1 MKLCKS
7 LAAVLILCLAA
18 LLTPRSVTAQKSY
31 RVTAVQGLEN
41 AGRKTLNERGALAGL
56 IFNANGDYNAYT
68 WYKDVLTPLPVLPG
82 DAFSGAYSQNDRAQ
96 IVGESYG
103 YTNMT
108 DRPVL
113 WEHGTVAFLGLLPG
127 YLYGAADG
135 INDAG
140 QIVGGCSTDFFF
152 SIQEAT
158 LWDHGA
164 ILDLKPLAGDD
175 QSFATAINN
184 KAQVLGFSGP
194 LGASRGVTWVNG
206 VASELVGLGG
216 GNTLPEG
223 LNQWGLIVGTSLASD
238 GNQYPVYWHNGG
250 VGVLAVLP
258 GATFSIAEGIN
269 NAGQIVGRSGV
280 SASQV
285 RAVLWENGQVYDL
298 NALIPAGSGWVL
310 TKAITINEHGQIFGF
325 GVLNGQG
332 SAFLLT
338 PR

>member
-1 MKLCKS
+1 MKTCNS
-7 LAAVLILCLAA
+7 LAAVLILGLAA
-18 LLTPRSVTAQKSY
+18 LLMPRPVMAQKSY
-31 RVTAVQGLEN
+31 NVTAVQGLQN
-41 AGRKTLNERGALAGL
+41 AGRKTLNNRGAVAGL
-56 IFNANGDYNAYT
+56 LFNANGDYNAYA
-68 WYKDVLTPLPVLPG
+68 WYQDLLTPLPALPG
-82 DAFSGAYSQNDRAQ
+82 DEFSGAYSQNDRGQ

-103 YTNMT
+103 YANMT

-140 QIVGGCSTDFFF
+140 QIVGACATDFFF
-152 SIQEAT
+152 SLQEAT

-164 ILDLKPLAGDD
+164 VLDLKPLAGDD
-175 QSFATAINN
+175 QSFATAINIQ
-184 KAQVLGFSGP
+184 AQVIGFSGP
-194 LGASRGVTWVNG
+194 LGASRGVTWMNG
-206 VASELVGLGG
+206 VASELGGLGG

-223 LNQWGLIVGTSLASD
+223 LNQKGLIVGTSLSSD
-238 GNQYPVYWHNGG
+238 GNQYPVYWQNGAL
-250 VGVLAVLP
+250 GVLAVLP

-269 NAGQIVGRSGV
+269 NAGQMVGRSGV

-285 RAVLWENGQVYDL
+285 RAVLWEDGQVYDL
-298 NALIPAGSGWVL
+298 NALVPAGSGWVL
-310 TKAITINEHGQIFGF
+310 TKAITINERGQIFGF
-325 GVLNGQG
+325 GVLNGLG